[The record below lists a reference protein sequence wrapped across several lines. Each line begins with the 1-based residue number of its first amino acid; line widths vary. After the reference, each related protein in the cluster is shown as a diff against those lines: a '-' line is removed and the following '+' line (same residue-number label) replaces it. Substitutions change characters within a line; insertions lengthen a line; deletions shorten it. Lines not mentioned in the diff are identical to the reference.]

1 MDLTYSKHEG
11 TWHIYKITHGAYVA
25 GMKVMPADIAG
36 VKAKK

>member
-1 MDLTYSKHEG
+1 MGLRYSKHEG
-11 TWHIYKITHGAYVA
+11 AWHICKITHGTYVA